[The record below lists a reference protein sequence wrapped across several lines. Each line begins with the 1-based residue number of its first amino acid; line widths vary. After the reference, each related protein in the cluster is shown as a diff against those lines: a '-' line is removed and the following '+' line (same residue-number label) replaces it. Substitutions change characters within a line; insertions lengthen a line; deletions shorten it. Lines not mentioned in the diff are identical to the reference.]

1 MDELLDGYQRFR
13 RDVWPERRRA
23 YETLSAE
30 GQKPGA
36 LIIACSDSRVDP
48 AMIFDAAPGSLF
60 VVRNVANL
68 VPPYELDHGY
78 HGTSAAIEYAV
89 KALEVPH
96 IIVMGHAQC
105 GGVEALLNGTPDSL
119 SDFVRP
125 WVEIAARA
133 RLRVR
138 AVEGRDASAQMCEH
152 ETVRL
157 SLENLMTFPWIRER
171 VEGGALRLHGLH
183 YGIASGDLERLQA
196 DGTFRVVD
204 GKQEVL
210 F

>member
-1 MDELLDGYQRFR
+1 MDQLLEGYQRFR
-13 RDVWPERRRA
+13 REVWPDRRHA
-23 YETLSAE
+23 YETLSKD
-30 GQKPGA
+30 GQKPTA
-36 LIIACSDSRVDP
+36 LIVACSDSRIDP

-68 VPPYELDHGY
+68 VPPYQTDHGY

-105 GGVEALLNGTPDSL
+105 GGVDALLNGTPDSL

-133 RLRVR
+133 RLRVQ
-138 AVEGRDASAQMCEH
+138 AVEGRDASARTCEH

-157 SLENLMTFPWIRER
+157 SLENLMTFPWVRER
-171 VEGGALRLHGLH
+171 VETGVRRLHGMH

-196 DGTFRVVD
+196 DGTFQNIAPRV
-204 GKQEVL
+204 E
-210 F
+210 

>member
-1 MDELLDGYQRFR
+1 MDQLLEGYQRFR
-13 RDVWPERRRA
+13 RDVWPERRHA
-23 YETLSAE
+23 YEMLSAD
-30 GQKPGA
+30 GQTPSA

-68 VPPYELDHGY
+68 VPPYQTDHGY

-105 GGVEALLNGTPDSL
+105 GGVDALLHGTPDSL

-157 SLENLMTFPWIRER
+157 SLENLMTFPWVRER
-171 VEGGALRLHGLH
+171 VENGLLRLHGMH

-196 DGTFRVVD
+196 DGTFQVIAPRI
-204 GKQEVL
+204 G
-210 F
+210 